1 MSPTALDSSP
11 LRRREPCCQFK
22 GTSRNTPTTNAPL
35 PHSPLPQHF
44 SGDDV
49 CGYPRIVHGGLTA
62 AIVDEAV
69 GHLFYALRCANAL
82 PFRGPAFTVNLNIN
96 YKRKIAAG
104 RVLLVTARV
113 VECGGRK
120 LKAVATV
127 CDGPGEDAV
136 VFATGTALFV
146 APTTGRLLKEG
157 LRYAASYVAPKW
169 VSLDG

>member
-1 MSPTALDSSP
+1 M
-11 LRRREPCCQFK
+11 
-22 GTSRNTPTTNAPL
+22 
-35 PHSPLPQHF
+35 
-44 SGDDV
+44 

-69 GHLFYALRCANAL
+69 GHLFYALRCAHAL
-82 PFRGPAFTVNLNIN
+82 PFRGPAFTANLSID

-104 RVLLVTARV
+104 RVLLVTARL

-127 CDGPGEDAV
+127 ADGPGDDAKI
-136 VFATGTALFV
+136 FARGTALFV
-146 APTTGRLLKEG
+146 APSTSRLLREG
-157 LRYAASYVAPKW
+157 LRYAASYVAPGW